1 MRKTKEFPRK
11 MIKEALGMTVVRQ
24 PREPLIQPGAGKPQ
38 AQGVKFSRR

>member
-1 MRKTKEFPRK
+1 MRKTRVFQKDDQGSP
-11 MIKEALGMTVVRQ
+11 GMTVVRQ